1 MRLNPDKV
9 GFGRHETFHL
19 RFSWLS
25 KGFQALQRDASIF
38 EREEAVVEL
47 GVGKNM
53 VRSIR
58 YWLMATQMAEL
69 DGLELRP
76 TPIGTELLGL
86 RGWDPYLEDEST
98 IWLLHWLL
106 CSSTNQATVNY
117 WFFNH
122 FHKVVFTNAEAQTAF
137 ADFCREKVKVKF
149 SVTTAKKDTL
159 VLLRMYTQSRP
170 SKWIPL
176 EEALDSPM
184 ALLGL
189 VSHLSSAS
197 SRTYQSRAD
206 RRDELPDF
214 VAGFAVAQLF
224 AARGLNSLPLEQ
236 LMYSREGWIAP
247 GTVFRLTE
255 AALLTKLE
263 RLVRMIPGTLEM
275 REVAGLHQLYLL
287 SPLDPV
293 DLLRAHYSHAR
304 REEAA

>member
-1 MRLNPDKV
+1 MRLNPEKV

-19 RFSWLS
+19 RFAWLS
-25 KGFQALQRDASIF
+25 KGFQALQQDPSVF
-38 EREEAVVEL
+38 EKEEAVVEL

-58 YWLMATQMAEL
+58 YWLIATQMAEL

-76 TPIGTELLGL
+76 TKLGSALLGKD
-86 RGWDPYLEDEST
+86 GWDPYLEDEST

-106 CSSTNQATVNY
+106 CESTSQATVNY

-122 FHKVVFTNAEAQTAF
+122 FHKASFTNAEAQAAF
-137 ADFCREKVKVKF
+137 ADFCRDKVKAKF

-159 VLLRMYTQSRP
+159 VLLRMYTPSRP
-170 SKWIPL
+170 NKWMPL

-189 VSHLSSAS
+189 VNHAS
-197 SRTYQSRAD
+197 TTSGRTYQSRAD
-206 RRDELPDF
+206 RRDKLPDE
-214 VAGFAVAQLF
+214 VLGFALARLF
-224 AARGLNSLPLEQ
+224 AARAITSLPLEQ
-236 LMYSREGWIAP
+236 LMYSRDGWIAP

-263 RLVRMIPGTLEM
+263 RLVRVFPGTLEF

-287 SPLDPV
+287 SSLDPLDV
-293 DLLRAHYSHAR
+293 LKTHYASKHR
-304 REEAA
+304 EAA

>member
-1 MRLNPDKV
+1 MRLNPEKA

-25 KGFQALQRDASIF
+25 KGFQALQRDPSVF
-38 EREEAVVEL
+38 ERDEAIVEL
-47 GVGKNM
+47 GVGRNM

-58 YWLMATQMAEL
+58 YWLIATQMAEL
-69 DGLELRP
+69 DDLVLRP
-76 TPIGTELLGL
+76 TSLGTELLDL
-86 RGWDPYLEDEST
+86 KGWDPYLEDEST
-98 IWLLHWLL
+98 IWLFHWLL
-106 CSSTNQATVNY
+106 CSSTTQATVNY

-122 FHKVVFTNAEAQTAF
+122 FHKAAFTNAEAQTAF
-137 ADFCREKVKVKF
+137 ADFCRDKVKAKF
-149 SVTTAKKDTL
+149 SVATAKKDVL

-170 SKWIPL
+170 NKRIPL

-189 VSHLSSAS
+189 VGHLSGGN
-197 SRTYQSRAD
+197 SRSYQSNAD

-214 VAGFAVAQLF
+214 VVGFAVAQLF
-224 AARGLNSLPLEQ
+224 AARGVNSLPLEQ

-263 RLVRMIPGTLEM
+263 RLVRVLPGTLEM
-275 REVAGLHQLYLL
+275 REVAGIHQLYLL
-287 SPLDPV
+287 SALNPV
-293 DLLRAHYSHAR
+293 DLLRDHYSLAR

>member
-1 MRLNPDKV
+1 MKFIPDKV

-25 KGFQALQRDASIF
+25 KGFQALQRDPSIF
-38 EREEAVVEL
+38 DRDEAVVEL

-58 YWLMATQMAEL
+58 YWLLATQVAEL

-76 TPIGTELLGL
+76 TSLGLELLGAQ
-86 RGWDPYLEDEST
+86 GWDPYLEDEST

-106 CSSTNQATVNY
+106 CSTTNQATVNY

-122 FHKVVFTNAEAQTAF
+122 FHKPVFTNAEAQTAF
-137 ADFCREKVKVKF
+137 ADFCREKVKAKF

-159 VLLRMYTQSRP
+159 VLLRMYTPSRP
-170 SKWIPL
+170 SKWMPL
-176 EEALDSPM
+176 EDALDSPM

-189 VSHLSSAS
+189 VTHTSSTS
-197 SRTYQSRAD
+197 GRTYQSRAD

-214 VAGFAVAQLF
+214 VVGFAVAQLF
-224 AARGLNSLPLEQ
+224 AARRVISLPLEQ
-236 LMYSREGWIAP
+236 LMYSRDGWIAP

-263 RLVRMIPGTLEM
+263 RLVRTLAGALEI

-293 DLLRAHYSHAR
+293 ALLRAQYSHAR